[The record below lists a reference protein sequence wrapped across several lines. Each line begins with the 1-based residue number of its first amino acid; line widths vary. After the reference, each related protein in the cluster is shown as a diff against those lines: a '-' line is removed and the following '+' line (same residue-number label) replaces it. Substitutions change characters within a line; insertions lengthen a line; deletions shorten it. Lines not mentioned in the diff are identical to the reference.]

1 VKYQKIEKQQKK
13 MHVGIL
19 IMRMNGHERQNGRD
33 KTPATPM
40 VMQIQMTT

>member
-19 IMRMNGHERQNGRD
+19 IIRMNGHERQNGRD
-33 KTPATPM
+33 KTPATNQ
-40 VMQIQMTT
+40 VMASQMQT